1 MAERL
6 RSNAFAAGLGNIRLV
21 SATWEDAAVEAHD
34 VHHAAAGRHERSRQ
48 RKVLEKRAATLDA
61 RMAKLN
67 EELARID
74 AQLANPAFFG
84 DGSSDAVSQALRD
97 RGRLAEDLEKVEAE
111 WLALQV
117 EMETGQTA

>member
-1 MAERL
+1 M
-6 RSNAFAAGLGNIRLV
+6 AAGADPAPGHPLL
-21 SATWEDAAVEAHD
+21 DAVVDAVT
-34 VHHAAAGRHERSRQ
+34 AAGSDR
-48 RKVLEKRAATLDA
+48 VG
-61 RMAKLN
+61 
-67 EELARID
+67 ID